1 MLRHARVSKQESPV
15 IREVVVADAA
25 ALSSIYNRY
34 VLETTVS
41 FEERAITLAEM
52 VDRIEE
58 VRAADL
64 PWFVA
69 EENGVVAGYA
79 YATKWKGRS
88 AYRFSVETSVYLA
101 AGWQGKGL
109 GTSLYQHVLNQ
120 LRGLGIHLAIG
131 GIALPNPASIA
142 LHEKLGF
149 RKVAHFSEVGFKF
162 GKWVDLGYWQL
173 RL

>member
-1 MLRHARVSKQESPV
+1 MV
-15 IREVVVADAA
+15 IREVAATDADEI
-25 ALSSIYNRY
+25 SRIYNRY

-41 FEERAITLAEM
+41 FEERAVTASEMTARIAET
-52 VDRIEE
+52 RG
-58 VRAADL
+58 AKL
-64 PWFVA
+64 PWFIA

-79 YATKWKGRS
+79 YATNWRVRS
-88 AYRFSVETSVYLA
+88 AYRFSAETSVYLA
-101 AGWQGKGL
+101 PDYHGRGL
-109 GTSLYQHVLNQ
+109 GRQLYQHVLIQ
-120 LRGLGIHLAIG
+120 LKELGFHLAIG

-173 RL
+173 TL